1 ASIEAVAR
9 LLIERGVE
17 EITAACTHGVLG
29 GKAIERL
36 TALPQLREIVT
47 TDTVPVPEKKRTP
60 KLKVLSV
67 APLFGEAI
75 RRNYL
80 RQSIGDLFTFWE
92 EFKAEE

>member
-1 ASIEAVAR
+1 M
-9 LLIERGVE
+9 LIERGIE
-17 EITAACTHGVLG
+17 EITAVCTHGVLV
-29 GKAIERL
+29 GKAIKRL
-36 TALPQLREIVT
+36 TALPQLKEIVT
-47 TDTVPVPEKKRTP
+47 TDTVPVPENKRTP
-60 KLKVLSV
+60 KLTVLSV